1 MTEYTTTTTT
11 TRVDH
16 TTKAFDTDLQEI
28 TRKVA
33 EMGGLTE
40 RQIADSVQA
49 LVDRDIELG
58 EHVISVDPTIDA
70 MQREIEDK
78 VILTIARRQ
87 PMAVDLRECVSAMHV
102 CNDLERIGDHAKHIG
117 KRVVALD
124 GDFYPQKLIRGVE
137 HMSALVL
144 AQLKQVLDAY
154 AGRDLQAALAVWN
167 GDEEVDAMC
176 VSLFRELLTYMM
188 EDPRNI
194 TFCMH
199 LMFCAKDIER
209 MGDHSTNIAETV
221 YYMIEGRPI
230 TDQRPKGDTTSFPAG
245 VLKK

>member
-1 MTEYTTTTTT
+1 MTEHTTTTT

-58 EHVISVDPTIDA
+58 ERVISVDPTIDA
-70 MQREIEDK
+70 LQREIEDK

-154 AGRDLQAALAVWN
+154 ARRDLQAALAVWN

>member
-1 MTEYTTTTTT
+1 MTEYTT
-11 TRVDH
+11 RIDH

-33 EMGGLTE
+33 EMGGLAE
-40 RQIADSVQA
+40 RQITDAVQA
-49 LVDRDIELG
+49 LVDRDMELA
-58 EHVISVDPTIDA
+58 ERVIAMDPSIDVL
-70 MQREIEDK
+70 QREIEEK
-78 VILTIARRQ
+78 SILTIARRQ
-87 PMAVDLRECVSAMHV
+87 PMAVDLREIVGAMRV
-102 CNDLERIGDHAKHIG
+102 ANDLERIGDHAKHIG

-124 GDFYPQKLIRGVE
+124 GDFYPAKLIRGVE
-137 HMSALVL
+137 HMAELVSAE
-144 AQLKQVLDAY
+144 LKQVLDAY
-154 AGRDLQAALAVWN
+154 AGRDLQSALAVWK

-176 VSLFRELLTYMM
+176 TSLFRELLTYMM

-209 MGDHSTNIAETV
+209 MGDHATNIAETI

-230 TDQRPKGDTTSFPAG
+230 IDQRPKGDTTSFPSA
-245 VLKK
+245 LLQK